1 MRYLADENMSAEV
14 VAGLRAA
21 GHDVAFIAEDSPSI
35 PDDSVLARAV
45 RENRVLITYDKDYG
59 KLVFADLQPA
69 DSGVILFRLRDLS
82 PEARIRFMVS
92 NLDNEVDWRGHFA
105 VIRIGPTPR
114 RGG

>member
-1 MRYLADENMSAEV
+1 MRYLADENMSAAV

-21 GHDVAFIAEDSPSI
+21 GHDVAFVAEDSPSI

-59 KLVFADLQPA
+59 KLVFVDRQPA
-69 DSGVILFRLRDLS
+69 DSGIILFRFRDM
-82 PEARIRFMVS
+82 PIAEQNRFMVS

-105 VIRIGPTPR
+105 TIRIGPTPG

>member
-1 MRYLADENMSAEV
+1 MRYLADENMSAAV

-35 PDDSVLARAV
+35 PDDFVLARAV
-45 RENRVLITYDKDYG
+45 RESRVLITYDKDYG
-59 KLVFADLQPA
+59 KLVFVDRQPA
-69 DSGVILFRLRDLS
+69 DSGVILFRLRNLS

-105 VIRIGPTPR
+105 TIRIGPTPG